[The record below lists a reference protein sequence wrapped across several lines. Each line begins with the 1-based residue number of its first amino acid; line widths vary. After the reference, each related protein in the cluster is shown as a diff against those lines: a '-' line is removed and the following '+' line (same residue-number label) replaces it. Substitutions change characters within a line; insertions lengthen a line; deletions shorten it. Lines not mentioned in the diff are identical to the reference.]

1 MLSCKIIP
9 KLRFLANWHR
19 EPAYPNH
26 DLHRKQATHTLN
38 LHRKQAKQNLTCTG
52 SKSKLILTCTGSKSN
67 NPILH
72 RKQVK
77 QSYKHR

>member
-1 MLSCKIIP
+1 MLSCKVNP
-9 KLRFLANWHR
+9 KLRFLAKWHKGQ
-19 EPAYPNH
+19 PILSMAHTGSKP
-26 DLHRKQATHTLN
+26 HTLN

-52 SKSKLILTCTGSKSN
+52 SKSN
-67 NPILH
+67 NPNLH